1 MGGIITKNNSS
12 NLNKIVLYRAD
23 HHNSGKFMTFFT
35 NLSGLICSLNASE
48 HNSDKNLNLYVYECD
63 MNLREMNQHMMSSEL
78 PPMNKKYINKQYEF
92 CAKIYNFESSNEET
106 SSEIESEYGD
116 FFVANYNNIKKICKL
131 KKTYNLNF
139 EEFRKTVERN
149 KEYQTALKNIT
160 SIEKNNEVFNKLIR
174 EGIIKEIEN
183 EKEEPVV
190 TKTSSEETV
199 TKTSADGRK
208 SRKSRS
214 RRKSRKSRSRRK
226 LKRKI

>member
-48 HNSDKNLNLYVYECD
+48 HNSDKHLNLYVYECD
-63 MNLREMNQHMMSSEL
+63 MNLREMNQNMMSSEL

-92 CAKIYNFESSNEET
+92 CAKIYNFDSNNEER

-116 FFVANYNNIKKICKL
+116 FFVADYNKIKKICKL

-149 KEYQTALKNIT
+149 KDYQTALKNIT
-160 SIEKNNEVFNKLIR
+160 SIEKNNEVFNKLIK

-183 EKEEPVV
+183 EKEEPVN
-190 TKTSSEETV
+190 KTSSSV
-199 TKTSADGRK
+199 DGRRKSRK

-214 RRKSRKSRSRRK
+214 KRKS
-226 LKRKI
+226 KRKI

>member
-48 HNSDKNLNLYVYECD
+48 HNSDKHLNLYVYECD
-63 MNLREMNQHMMSSEL
+63 MNLREMNQNMMSSDL

-92 CAKIYNFESSNEET
+92 CAKIYDFASSNKEEA

-116 FFVANYNNIKKICKL
+116 FFVANYENIKKICKL

-139 EEFRKTVERN
+139 EEFRKVVERN
-149 KEYQTALKNIT
+149 KDYQTALKNIT
-160 SIEKNNEVFNKLIR
+160 SIEKNNEVFNKLIK

-183 EKEEPVV
+183 ENEP
-190 TKTSSEETV
+190 TSSSSV
-199 TKTSADGRK
+199 DG
-208 SRKSRS
+208 
-214 RRKSRKSRSRRK
+214 RRKSRKSRSKRRK
-226 LKRKI
+226 SKSKRKRKI